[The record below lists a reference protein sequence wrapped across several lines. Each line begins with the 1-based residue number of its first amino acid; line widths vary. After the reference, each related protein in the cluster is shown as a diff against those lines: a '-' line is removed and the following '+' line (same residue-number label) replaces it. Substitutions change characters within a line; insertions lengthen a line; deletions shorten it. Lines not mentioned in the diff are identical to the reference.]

1 MYLVVTH
8 SAYNSSGETTYGPA
22 NHVYDFITNE
32 NLPSALISHS
42 LFGGWPGFIKI
53 KNKKRSLGKLHHLN
67 LLFRS
72 IEHIILNFVEAIR
85 LRKKN
90 DLIYIGADPINSLSG
105 AWLKIFGKLDKNIY
119 FIVDYADD
127 RFPNK
132 ILNNIYHSLDKFCM
146 RYADEIWCVSTRI
159 IDKKIKL
166 GVPKDKLRLL
176 PNSPNIKSFPKF
188 KQKRNLE
195 MVIVSHLSKSLN
207 LEPILKAIKL
217 IAKKNP
223 TLKLN
228 IIGTG
233 PEEDRFRYVV
243 KKLKIEKKINF
254 LGQLDHKE
262 VIEVVSKSFLG
273 FAIYTDAN
281 SWNYYGD
288 SMKAREYIA
297 GGTPVVINNIPSTAD
312 DDKKYRA
319 GKVLKKVS
327 SREIAAFVSKCI
339 SNKKYYN
346 ELQGNALDMAK
357 IFDKYTILK
366 TLLILPVK

>member
-1 MYLVVTH
+1 
-8 SAYNSSGETTYGPA
+8 
-22 NHVYDFITNE
+22 
-32 NLPSALISHS
+32 
-42 LFGGWPGFIKI
+42 
-53 KNKKRSLGKLHHLN
+53 
-67 LLFRS
+67 
-72 IEHIILNFVEAIR
+72 
-85 LRKKN
+85 
-90 DLIYIGADPINSLSG
+90 
-105 AWLKIFGKLDKNIY
+105 
-119 FIVDYADD
+119 
-127 RFPNK
+127 
-132 ILNNIYHSLDKFCM
+132 
-146 RYADEIWCVSTRI
+146 
-159 IDKKIKL
+159 
-166 GVPKDKLRLL
+166 
-176 PNSPNIKSFPKF
+176 
-188 KQKRNLE
+188 

-243 KKLKIEKKINF
+243 KKLKIEKNIKF

-312 DDKKYRA
+312 DVKKYRA